1 MRLVSEISPLIESV
15 FVILYDMTYFLLIFI
30 IGIFAFSE
38 AFYTI
43 GKNQAM
49 LREMELDAAGTPHI
63 PGAYKPSYATIG
75 GALTH
80 VYMSALG

>member
-1 MRLVSEISPLIESV
+1 MRLVAEISPLIESV
-15 FVILYDMTYFLLIFI
+15 FVILNDMSYFLMIFV

-49 LREMELDAAGTPHI
+49 LKEEELDEAGIPHV
-63 PGAYKPSYATIG
+63 PMGY
-75 GALTH
+75 
-80 VYMSALG
+80 